1 MVYRSKYQMKRATLA
16 ILKAIFV
23 SSTALEAP
31 ESNKIKIESPKV
43 TSSHFIV
50 SKRYR
55 KKANISKVS
64 KKVKVGNYQEM
75 AQSERN
81 SHSTNRE
88 VGKKN

>member
-1 MVYRSKYQMKRATLA
+1 MKRATLP
-16 ILKAIFV
+16 IFV
-23 SSTALEAP
+23 TSTALEEP
-31 ESNKIKIESPKV
+31 ESNKIKIKSPKF
-43 TSSHFIV
+43 TSLHFIV

-64 KKVKVGNYQEM
+64 KKANVVNDLEM